1 MGGTKAIYTV
11 RLLVLAILL
20 TPADFG
26 LFAIAMAATGFLT
39 NLTNLGLIPAL
50 VQSEN
55 PDKKTYDS
63 AWTFD
68 VTRAVLVT
76 ALTVVFAP
84 LIAVIF
90 NEPLAVPLIQVLA
103 FRALIEALMSIKVA
117 ALNRNLLFRPLAF
130 LRIVEAI
137 VNAVISISLAA
148 SLGVWAMIIGALGG
162 MLAMVVTSYILAPY
176 RPHLFFSF
184 KTVKPLLKFGWW
196 ILAAGIIAMAGS
208 YGIRI
213 IISRELGAADLG
225 LYFLAAQLAFFPSEI
240 ASNLVGPVSF
250 PLFAR
255 LQSNPEQA
263 DRTFQAIL
271 TGLMALLFPVCALIF
286 VLSPVV
292 VQDILGA
299 KWHDTVPLI
308 KILTIATVMGLLTD
322 ATVPLVKGFGQPHR
336 IALIE
341 LVQSSSIIIM
351 NWLFIS
357 WFGVLGT
364 AIAWLPTVV
373 FVQILCLSFIKSIFR
388 NPLQNLKKP
397 FIAILASTLCGA
409 GVSAL
414 VIAIFPN
421 IVGLVLA
428 TFLAVVIIGSI
439 LWISDH
445 RFLLGLSQNIATVFP
460 QVTVFLKI
468 RKVEN
473 N

>member
-1 MGGTKAIYTV
+1 
-11 RLLVLAILL
+11 
-20 TPADFG
+20 
-26 LFAIAMAATGFLT
+26 
-39 NLTNLGLIPAL
+39 
-50 VQSEN
+50 
-55 PDKKTYDS
+55 
-63 AWTFD
+63 
-68 VTRAVLVT
+68 
-76 ALTVVFAP
+76 
-84 LIAVIF
+84 
-90 NEPLAVPLIQVLA
+90 
-103 FRALIEALMSIKVA
+103 
-117 ALNRNLLFRPLAF
+117 
-130 LRIVEAI
+130 
-137 VNAVISISLAA
+137 
-148 SLGVWAMIIGALGG
+148 
-162 MLAMVVTSYILAPY
+162 
-176 RPHLFFSF
+176 
-184 KTVKPLLKFGWW
+184 
-196 ILAAGIIAMAGS
+196 
-208 YGIRI
+208 
-213 IISRELGAADLG
+213 
-225 LYFLAAQLAFFPSEI
+225 
-240 ASNLVGPVSF
+240 
-250 PLFAR
+250 
-255 LQSNPEQA
+255 
-263 DRTFQAIL
+263 
-271 TGLMALLFPVCALIF
+271 
-286 VLSPVV
+286 
-292 VQDILGA
+292 
-299 KWHDTVPLI
+299 
-308 KILTIATVMGLLTD
+308 MGLLTD